1 MTDGKNARRV
11 VMQKIINGI
20 AFHASETFV
29 DGANAESWI
38 RKHEAEGYRVASDK
52 TIEPK
57 SAEKQ

>member
-1 MTDGKNARRV
+1 
-11 VMQKIINGI
+11 MQKIVSGM

-29 DGANAESWI
+29 DGANAEAWI